1 MVLYEITLV
10 PLAED
15 LRDVYPTL
23 LSPVYANYAAVYG
36 LKRSSAAQQW
46 LLMDQGLDRGYF
58 PNPSKSLFTE
68 DNPEDED
75 AVRIVWAGGPKP

>member
-36 LKRSSAAQQW
+36 LKRSSAAQQ
-46 LLMDQGLDRGYF
+46 
-58 PNPSKSLFTE
+58 
-68 DNPEDED
+68 
-75 AVRIVWAGGPKP
+75 